1 MAWVSVQTLPEN
13 GYVTLNT
20 RTISAVFS
28 AEPTEDGDDS
38 CYIQLLGNE
47 ENPIEAVGSR
57 KTLIERIIRAERS
70 ERLDRG

>member
-1 MAWVSVQTLPEN
+1 MAWVAVQIIPTN
-13 GYVTLNT
+13 GYATLNT

-38 CYIQLLGNE
+38 CYIQLLGDG

-57 KTLIERIIRAERS
+57 ETLIRRILAAERS
-70 ERLDRG
+70 ERLERG